1 MKHTKGPWEVEGKSP
16 NGTFT
21 IRANK
26 GTKDIAWVND
36 HFNEKDDGKPNAN
49 LIASAPEMKK
59 ALYDI
64 IDFASDSMPNYSL
77 LNHDSPSYNPSAAKQ
92 YDLMKKIVDIAN
104 RAIIKAE
111 GSE

>member
-49 LIASAPEMKK
+49 LIASAPEMLEILKK
-59 ALYDI
+59 LRKAWENNRLFCDDNELFREFLDI
-64 IDFASDSMPNYSL
+64 IP
-77 LNHDSPSYNPSAAKQ
+77 
-92 YDLMKKIVDIAN
+92 
-104 RAIIKAE
+104 KAE